1 MMGSHGLGVVSMKTE
16 QRQDAP
22 MKKYQ
27 VFFSVSCERGLQS
40 FTSRIFKAETEE
52 QAEEL
57 FLQQTGRHKD
67 CIQKVK
73 MISAA

>member
-1 MMGSHGLGVVSMKTE
+1 MKPV
-16 QRQDAP
+16 QHQDAP

-27 VFFSVSCERGLQS
+27 VFFSVPSERGIQS

-57 FLQQTGRHKD
+57 FLQQTGRPKD